1 MSEDG
6 YPIEDEEWVS
16 AEGAGFDATTGR
28 PWPSDDGAAAGQ
40 APEAEHAPDPTET
53 PADDEALI
61 EEEVEAPDPRV
72 VISGIEDLFG
82 RLGAVRTGNVRV
94 RGANATGHRAVAIN
108 TLTVRTGADGS
119 ERVWCEELTA
129 TQVRQMGDG
138 YAPTATDE
146 LLDQAIN
153 RDPLVRL
160 AGADGSG
167 RHSTACLALARRY
180 GPDRVAVLTAADLAD
195 LAGVDG
201 LFTSGVG
208 YVVPD
213 PGPPGVDGLV
223 LAGLATRAANRRC
236 TVILLTAGGTEYGLS
251 VPTVVHRAPAPVDVF
266 AAQLWR
272 HLRGDCLGACAG
284 ECQGDCVQSYLDD
297 ECLSQ
302 PALKAYLAGTPRPW
316 EVVQV
321 VAAIAE
327 RTPSGNRLARALDQ
341 LLPQQ
346 VRQRAREILAP
357 SADTYPGGA
366 DHLRAFR
373 LSCAVLAGQ
382 TVTEIHDA
390 AHRLLRP
397 YLDEPVSGPD
407 AGLRGPDLDAL
418 LGGVL
423 SQAVVI
429 EPDDVASSRRRLRFR
444 PTEEELRRNLLDVA
458 WSEWAPERLLGWF
471 GALARSTD
479 SAIRQ
484 AGAAAIGWAAGRDV
498 DAALALVDD
507 LARAQRA
514 RVRQAAGI
522 ALVAMA
528 MQRPL
533 RHRVRTQLSRWASG
547 RAYQRDTVAR
557 AYALGLA
564 RLWPDVAL
572 AQLRLAAQFRSQ
584 RWHNS
589 VGRALV
595 DIHESG
601 QSALMLHELARWAVS
616 GEPELC
622 LHAARTFRLLA
633 ERWSPAPDDHWPE
646 LLDLLRANA
655 VPLFDLVVLLRTA
668 LCLPAT
674 AYRSWRI
681 VGYWINQ
688 ADGRLGVADACLEL
702 LRAVI
707 TTPQLRR
714 RLRHQVRHVWRP
726 IMPQNR
732 LLPAVAQL
740 AVEDLT

>member
-6 YPIEDEEWVS
+6 YPVEDEEW
-16 AEGAGFDATTGR
+16 AFGAGTGPEASTGS
-28 PWPSDDGAAAGQ
+28 PWPSEGGASVDQVPESEVDD
-40 APEAEHAPDPTET
+40 APDPTAT
-53 PADDEALI
+53 RTDDGALD
-61 EEEVEAPDPRV
+61 EEEDEAPDPRI

-94 RGANATGHRAVAIN
+94 RGANATGHGSVAIN
-108 TLTVRTGADGS
+108 TLTVRAGADGS
-119 ERVWCEELTA
+119 ERVWCEELTT
-129 TQVRQMGDG
+129 TQVREMGDG
-138 YAPTATDE
+138 YTPAASDE
-146 LLDQAIN
+146 LLDQAVK

-160 AGADGSG
+160 VGADGTG
-167 RHSTACLALARRY
+167 RYTTACLALARRY

-213 PGPPGVDGLV
+213 PGSGVDGLV
-223 LAGLATRAANRRC
+223 LDGLATRAANRRC
-236 TVILLTAGGTEYGLS
+236 TVVLLTAGGAGYGS
-251 VPTVVHRAPAPVDVF
+251 PVSTVVHGPPAPVEVF
-266 AAQLWR
+266 AAQLRR
-272 HLRGDCLGACAG
+272 HLRDDCLGGCRG
-284 ECQGDCVQSYLDD
+284 QCQGDCVQSYLD
-297 ECLSQ
+297 ECVAQ

-327 RTPSGNRLARALDQ
+327 RTPSGSELAWALDQ

-346 VRQRAREILAP
+346 VLRRAREILTP
-357 SADTYPGGA
+357 SADTHPDRA

-373 LSCAVLAGQ
+373 LSCAVLAGL
-382 TVTEIHDA
+382 TVTEIHDSA
-390 AHRLLRP
+390 CRLLRP
-397 YLDEPVSGPD
+397 YLDEPATNASTE
-407 AGLRGPDLDAL
+407 LRGPDLDAL

-423 SQAVVI
+423 AQAVVI
-429 EPDDVASSRRRLRFR
+429 ERDDVASSRRRLRFR
-444 PTEEELRRNLLDVA
+444 PAEEELRRNLLDVA
-458 WSEWAPERLLGWF
+458 WSEWAPERLLRWF
-471 GALARSTD
+471 GALARSAD
-479 SAIRQ
+479 PAVRQ
-484 AGAAAIGWAAGRDV
+484 AGAAAIGWAAGRDIG
-498 DAALALVDD
+498 AALALVDD
-507 LARAQRA
+507 LARAPRA
-514 RVRQAAGI
+514 GVRQAAGI

-533 RHRVRTQLSRWASG
+533 RYRVRTQLSRWANG

-601 QSALMLHELARWAVS
+601 QSALMLHELAQWATS
-616 GEPELC
+616 GEPALC
-622 LHAARTFRLLA
+622 LHAARMLRLLA
-633 ERWSPAPDDHWPE
+633 ERWSPAPNGHWPE
-646 LLDLLRANA
+646 LLH
-655 VPLFDLVVLLRTA
+655 LLRTNAVSLADLAVLWRTA
-668 LCLPAT
+668 LSLPAT
-674 AYRSWRI
+674 AYRSWRV

-688 ADGRLGVADACLEL
+688 ADGRPEVAEACLEL
-702 LRAVI
+702 LRAIIV
-707 TTPQLRR
+707 TPQLRR

-726 IMPQNR
+726 IMPRNR
-732 LLPAVAQL
+732 LLSAVAQL
-740 AVEDLT
+740 AVED